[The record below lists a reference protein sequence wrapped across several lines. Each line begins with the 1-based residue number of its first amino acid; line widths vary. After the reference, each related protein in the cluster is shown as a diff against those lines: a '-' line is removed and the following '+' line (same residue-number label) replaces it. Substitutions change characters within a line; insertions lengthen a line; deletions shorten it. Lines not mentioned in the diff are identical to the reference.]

1 MGNLTYSI
9 DIKANGAFTK
19 VEQIVNRM
27 MHDIDKG
34 VLASDASLP
43 SALEF
48 SRTNHV
54 GILTVEKAYY
64 KLKKNGY
71 IVAVPGKGCFVRQTR
86 KQLTSLLI
94 VLDKMSPTRMRI
106 CDALTSRLGEGF
118 KVDIQVHNGKLALFS
133 EIISSNRS
141 KYQYYAI
148 VPNFNKDL
156 AENAYLEVL
165 KSIPA
170 SKLVLL
176 DRELDVHKN
185 EICIYRDQQMDIF
198 QAFTEKA
205 FLFEKY
211 TRLSVV
217 YPAGNEYTTGLL
229 DGLKQFCAQQNLVL
243 EVIGKVDDS
252 RPKAG
257 DVYIVLTEP
266 DLGSA
271 ISAIRKEKLSLGSNV
286 GIVSLNHSLLEE
298 LMDITAFSTDLV
310 SMGTM
315 AAEMLL
321 SGNKSKLRNKYL
333 FVSRGSL

>member
-34 VLASDASLP
+34 VLASEAPLP

-48 SRTNHV
+48 SRANNV
-54 GILTVEKAYY
+54 GILTVEKAYF

-71 IVAVPGKGCFVRQTR
+71 IVAVPGKGCFVRQSR

-94 VLDKMSPTRMRI
+94 VLDKMSPTRIRI

-118 KVDIQVHNGKLALFS
+118 KVDIQVHHGKQALFS

-148 VPNFNKDL
+148 VPNFNKDT
-156 AENAYLEVL
+156 ENAYLDVL

-185 EICIYRDQQMDIF
+185 EICIYRDQQMDVF

-205 FLFEKY
+205 SLFEKY
-211 TRLSVV
+211 SSLSVV

-229 DGLKQFCAQQNLVL
+229 DGLKQFCAQQHLIFK
-243 EVIGKVDDS
+243 VIGKIDDS
-252 RPKAG
+252 RPKVG

-271 ISAIRKEKLSLGSNV
+271 ISAIRKEKLSLGKHV